1 MQQMARD
8 RHDAKVLIDASWV
21 LRRLTDQNCPD
32 GTATTL
38 YAMCELL
45 DRAASTVDEVEL
57 GVRGCLLK
65 VARCIQHDARLRGAE
80 EE

>member
-8 RHDAKVLIDASWV
+8 RQDARLLVDASWV
-21 LRRLTDQNCPD
+21 LRRLTDQTCPD
-32 GTATTL
+32 GSGTTL

-65 VARCIQHDARLRGAE
+65 VARSIQHDARLRGADDG
-80 EE
+80 